1 MFYSFQRLFLVRN
14 QLSLFEAWR
23 REWQV
28 NYLKEHITYG
38 LLIHFF
44 PKDTSDLTMFTEDD
58 IILFQVS
65 FAKTTETIHKD
76 FNNLKNFSFVQRSC
90 LEPTEQIALGNLHFP
105 RSNISKTCAPPG
117 NRTRVAR
124 MGILHDTTTP
134 AARCWEWS
142 LIWVESIDKEQPI
155 GGEHD
160 RPFSQS
166 NSRCNER

>member
-1 MFYSFQRLFLVRN
+1 MSVSLLNSYPVYKSMFYSFQRLFLVRN

-134 AARCWEWS
+134 AARC
-142 LIWVESIDKEQPI
+142 
-155 GGEHD
+155 
-160 RPFSQS
+160 
-166 NSRCNER
+166 